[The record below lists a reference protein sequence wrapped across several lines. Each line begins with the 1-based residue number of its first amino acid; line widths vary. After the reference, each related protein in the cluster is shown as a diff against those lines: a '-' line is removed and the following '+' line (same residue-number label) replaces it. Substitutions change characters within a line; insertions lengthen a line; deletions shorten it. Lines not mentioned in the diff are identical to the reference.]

1 MTREEKI
8 DMFCM
13 RMDGYTLQ
21 EIGDKY
27 GVTREYVRQVLDV
40 GKRKDKFSK
49 IVYPKLKQYMIER
62 KLSIRKLSILIDI
75 QSATATRLL
84 YGESSPTMSTVNK
97 ILKLTGLTY
106 EEAFYLEGE
115 DTDEKNPTA

>member
-27 GVTREYVRQVLDV
+27 GITREYVRQVLDV
-40 GKRKDKFSK
+40 GKRKDNFSK
-49 IVYPKLKQYMIER
+49 IVYPGLKRYMVER
-62 KLSIRKLSILIDI
+62 KLSVRKLSILIDT
-75 QSATATRLL
+75 QCMTVANLL
-84 YGESSPTMSTVNK
+84 YGKSNPAMSTVNK

-106 EEAFYLEGE
+106 EEAFSLGGE
-115 DTDEKNPTA
+115 ETNEKNPTA